1 MLFMNITIPPS
12 SLKLSEQAF
21 TVLRE
26 RYLAKDPE
34 TGEIIE
40 TPEDLIWRVA
50 LCIAESEKLYGGT
63 DHTVTAIAEDFARL
77 MAENRFWPNTPAL
90 ANAGK
95 DGAHRQFSACFVVPV
110 PDDMRGIADAIKA
123 AMLIHQTG
131 GGTGFSFS
139 RLRPKGDRVRSSG
152 GVASGPVSFMRIID
166 AATEQ
171 IKQGSYRRGA
181 NMGIL
186 SCDHPD
192 ILDFIRCKAQDGQI
206 RNFNISVAVTDAF
219 MHAVERNTDWPLINP
234 RTGQPVKRVRARQV
248 WDELVQHAWR
258 NGEPGLFFIDRA
270 NADNPVPHLGRIEAT
285 NPCGEKPLLPWD
297 ACTLGHINL
306 EAHLV
311 ERNGRMVLDEDQLKE
326 TVQVAVRFL
335 DNVIDAADHP
345 LPQINEMTRKM
356 RQIGLGVMGLARV
369 LIAKSVPYDSEE
381 ALREVDALMAK
392 IKSWAWEASTALAM
406 VRGVYPVW
414 PGSRHEAEG
423 RKFRNS
429 YVLTI
434 APTGCVKGET
444 LIASDQGLQRID
456 RLGDSHGPQWQAT
469 QIRVVSDRGLRAA
482 TQFFING
489 RQRCVTIRTRCG
501 YALTGTP
508 DHRVR
513 ALDAE
518 GRYVWRRLDE
528 AKGMLVA
535 LVMGQHHAAQSV
547 PLTPISK
554 PLHPN
559 ASPLMTPTVVTA
571 DLALI
576 LGWYMGNGYLK
587 QRGGLHISVPNDNPD
602 LEKEMRAT
610 IKRTFNLNTTVESRI
625 GCRQINAHS
634 RYLSSWFHANHFA
647 KPSGNYGDGAAGS
660 FIPGQVL
667 QSPPEVLAAFL
678 RGVFDTDGSISF
690 TGQGTSG
697 MVSVVTVSEPFAEQ
711 IQQALLSA
719 GVVTRMRK
727 IQALSTQE
735 RFGRRA
741 LFCVSVLNQYFL
753 RRFADRIGFSCGIKQ
768 ARLFTACARPLH
780 ASGWKGDVVPGRA
793 LARMLREH
801 VRQHIGFSHPL
812 YHVLNQAVQVG
823 RTSRWAIEEVRR
835 LTPAIHDEE
844 WPALSPDF
852 FFDEVTAVE
861 ETEAMTYDL
870 SVPEGNTY
878 VANGFVSHNT
888 TSMIAHTSSGIEPEF
903 SLVWFKR
910 VLDGKQIPY
919 ICEPFERI
927 ARKEG
932 WWSEDLLE
940 QIQANHGSCR
950 GLARVPERWQR
961 VFATAHDIAPE
972 WHVRMQAAVQRH
984 VDSAVSKTINL
995 PASAAVEDVA
1005 RAYRLAWELG
1015 CKGITVYRDGSRK
1028 DQVLNVGT
1036 VSSNGAAAP
1045 ASTNGRPDNRSDRAD
1060 QAKPA
1065 KPIVLPAVL
1074 TAKRVRVDTPDGG
1087 IYVHIGYADGRP
1099 VEVFATTPEEAKHE
1113 EVYEAFAR
1121 IFSIALQW
1129 GVPLD
1134 KLLKQLEG
1142 ANRKYGSVA
1151 TIPAAILRAFRMV
1164 TTPEMSGDLPA
1175 IECPKCQGPVA
1186 MQEGCWKCTAGCGWS
1201 KCD

>member
-1 MLFMNITIPPS
+1 MDTTTAPS
-12 SLKLSEQAF
+12 PLQLSDQAL

-40 TPEDLIWRVA
+40 TPAELIRRVA
-50 LCIAESEKLYGGT
+50 RCIAESEKLYGGT

-186 SCDHPD
+186 TCDHPD
-192 ILDFIRCKAQDGQI
+192 ILDFLRCKAEDGQI
-206 RNFNISVAVTDAF
+206 RNFNISVAVTSAF
-219 MHAVERNTDWPLINP
+219 MHAVQRDTDWPLINP
-234 RTGQPVKRVRARQV
+234 RTGQAVTRVRARQV

-270 NADNPVPHLGRIEAT
+270 NESNPVSHLGRIEAT
-285 NPCGEKPLLPWD
+285 NPCGEQELLPWD
-297 ACTLGHINL
+297 ACTLGHVNL

-311 ERNGRMVLDEDQLKE
+311 ERNGRMVLDGDRLKE
-326 TVQVAVRFL
+326 TVQLGVRFL

-345 LPQINEMTRKM
+345 LPQINEMTRKT
-356 RQIGLGVMGLARV
+356 RRIGLGIMGLARV
-369 LIAKSVPYDSEE
+369 LFAKGVPYDSEE

-406 VRGVYPVW
+406 VRGVYPAW

-423 RKFRNS
+423 RKVRNS
-429 YVLTI
+429 YVLTV
-434 APTGCVKGET
+434 APTG
-444 LIASDQGLQRID
+444 
-456 RLGDSHGPQWQAT
+456 
-469 QIRVVSDRGLRAA
+469 
-482 TQFFING
+482 
-489 RQRCVTIRTRCG
+489 
-501 YALTGTP
+501 
-508 DHRVR
+508 
-513 ALDAE
+513 
-518 GRYVWRRLDE
+518 
-528 AKGMLVA
+528 
-535 LVMGQHHAAQSV
+535 
-547 PLTPISK
+547 
-554 PLHPN
+554 
-559 ASPLMTPTVVTA
+559 
-571 DLALI
+571 
-576 LGWYMGNGYLK
+576 
-587 QRGGLHISVPNDNPD
+587 
-602 LEKEMRAT
+602 
-610 IKRTFNLNTTVESRI
+610 
-625 GCRQINAHS
+625 
-634 RYLSSWFHANHFA
+634 
-647 KPSGNYGDGAAGS
+647 
-660 FIPGQVL
+660 
-667 QSPPEVLAAFL
+667 
-678 RGVFDTDGSISF
+678 
-690 TGQGTSG
+690 
-697 MVSVVTVSEPFAEQ
+697 
-711 IQQALLSA
+711 
-719 GVVTRMRK
+719 
-727 IQALSTQE
+727 
-735 RFGRRA
+735 
-741 LFCVSVLNQYFL
+741 
-753 RRFADRIGFSCGIKQ
+753 
-768 ARLFTACARPLH
+768 
-780 ASGWKGDVVPGRA
+780 
-793 LARMLREH
+793 
-801 VRQHIGFSHPL
+801 
-812 YHVLNQAVQVG
+812 
-823 RTSRWAIEEVRR
+823 
-835 LTPAIHDEE
+835 
-844 WPALSPDF
+844 
-852 FFDEVTAVE
+852 
-861 ETEAMTYDL
+861 
-870 SVPEGNTY
+870 
-878 VANGFVSHNT
+878 T

-910 VLDGKQIPY
+910 VMDGKQIPY
-919 ICEPFERI
+919 VCEPFERI

-940 QIQANHGSCR
+940 QIQANHGSWR
-950 GLARVPERWQR
+950 GLAQVPERWQR
-961 VFATAHDIAPE
+961 IFATAHDVAPE

-995 PASAAVEDVA
+995 PASATVEDVA

-1036 VSSNGAAAP
+1036 VSGNGAAA
-1045 ASTNGRPDNRSDRAD
+1045 ATTNGRPDNRSDRAD
-1060 QAKPA
+1060 RAEPA

-1164 TTPEMSGDLPA
+1164 ATPEMSADLPA
-1175 IECPKCQGPVA
+1175 MECPKCQGPVA
-1186 MQEGCWKCTAGCGWS
+1186 MQEGCWKCVSGCGWS